1 MDSPLRLR
9 YDRFKN
15 KYSQKQQNL
24 KLEEFIDLDDKLKYN
39 TDEYSLYNIVGEQ
52 QHLIKR
58 RFYNKTD
65 DLLEFRQELS
75 KFDFKNSQLVR
86 PHFDTYFMRLAE
98 LASSRSN
105 CMKRGN
111 GAIIT
116 KDQRVISTGY
126 NGTAFGLVNCN
137 EGGCKRCN
145 DNVHQGIDLDKCLC
159 LHAEESAV
167 IEAGRPRT
175 LGATLYTTSYPCQ
188 LCTKMIIQAGI
199 VRIIFN
205 KNYDS
210 ELSKEMLSL
219 TNIEIV

>member
-1 MDSPLRLR
+1 
-9 YDRFKN
+9 
-15 KYSQKQQNL
+15 
-24 KLEEFIDLDDKLKYN
+24 
-39 TDEYSLYNIVGEQ
+39 
-52 QHLIKR
+52 
-58 RFYNKTD
+58 
-65 DLLEFRQELS
+65 
-75 KFDFKNSQLVR
+75 
-86 PHFDTYFMRLAE
+86 MRLAE
-98 LASSRSN
+98 LAAARSN

-126 NGTAFGLVNCN
+126 NGMPFSLTNCN

-167 IEAGRPRT
+167 MEAGRPRT
-175 LGATLYTTSYPCQ
+175 LGATIYTTSFPCQ

-199 VRIIFN
+199 VRIVFN

-210 ELSKEMLSL
+210 ILSKEMLSL
-219 TNIEIV
+219 TNIEIVQVNPETGQARKI